1 MEYLIALIPALG
13 WGLMPLIT
21 GKMGGSEA
29 NQIFGI
35 GAGASI
41 VGIIAF
47 LITQPTVSA

>member
-35 GAGASI
+35 
-41 VGIIAF
+41 
-47 LITQPTVSA
+47 